1 LCKGLYDWYLTGG
14 VVLNNQFLPAKKS
27 AVTCLD
33 LLRADTNHTAAI
45 SCCRMSLPQLIG
57 SKDSFLSAAEN
68 HYFEQLK
75 AQRRQH
81 SYLLGRFAAK
91 QAIIK
96 KVPYIDAQDIHIA
109 SGVFTQP
116 VIEHPQIHNLL
127 ISISHT
133 KDYAMAVSFPEHYP
147 MGIDIE
153 SVQRTNEQA
162 ISRHVS
168 LEEINIF
175 KAFPYNEQQI
185 LTLLWSIKE
194 ALSKSFK
201 TGLMA
206 DFSLFDVASA
216 EKQKNLIISHFK
228 YWHQYQAISTIVGN
242 LAFAVVLPKKTNIN
256 LSEVIG
262 NLQLLTTPTDKSMEF

>member
-1 LCKGLYDWYLTGG
+1 M
-14 VVLNNQFLPAKKS
+14 PAKKS
-27 AVTCLD
+27 AVTCLK
-33 LLRADTNHTAAI
+33 LLRADTNHTAAV
-45 SCCRMSLPQLIG
+45 SCCRMTLQQLMD
-57 SKDSFLSAAEN
+57 SKDCFLSAAEN
-68 HYFEQLK
+68 HYFEQLT

-91 QAIIK
+91 QAIIQ

-116 VIEHPQIHNLL
+116 VIEHPQIRNMQV
-127 ISISHT
+127 SISHT
-133 KDYAMAVSFPEHYP
+133 QDYAVAVAFPEHHP

-153 SVQRTNEQA
+153 SVRRTNDEA
-162 ISRHVS
+162 ISSHVS

-175 KAFPYNEQQI
+175 KAFSYNDQQA
-185 LTLLWSIKE
+185 LTQLWSIKE

-206 DFSLFDVASA
+206 DFSLFAVASA
-216 EKQKNLIISHFK
+216 EKKDNLIITHFK
-228 YWHQYQAISTIVGN
+228 YWHQYQAISTIVGD

-262 NLQLLTTPTDKSMEF
+262 NLQILASPQINQ